1 MALIPPHLFFK
12 FDPLF
17 FTLFKGS
24 PQDPSVEMGLAWVEE
39 HRKFPEE
46 TSDPMGDD
54 SQIPEPFTLQALF
67 QGLSL
72 CGFLL
77 CTQRF

>member
-24 PQDPSVEMGLAWVEE
+24 PQDPSVEMGLACIEKRSNVLEE
-39 HRKFPEE
+39 SSKHM
-46 TSDPMGDD
+46 TDD